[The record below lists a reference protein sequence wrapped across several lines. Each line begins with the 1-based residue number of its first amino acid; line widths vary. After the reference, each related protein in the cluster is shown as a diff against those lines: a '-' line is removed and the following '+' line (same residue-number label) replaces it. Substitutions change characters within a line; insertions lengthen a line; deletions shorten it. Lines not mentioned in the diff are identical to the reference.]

1 MKAKFISYFLFML
14 AMSFCAAC
22 SDDDNTDPEPTP
34 DPAPEETVNTYTYK
48 EKAVEAKSVIC
59 TDYFKGYYCI
69 YMSPLM
75 NLTTVEDFIGSGR
88 EYVTFM
94 IPQASADKEVS
105 LMDEENGCTIYYMDE
120 NSEAILAS
128 HDEETWENVSDGKVS
143 INLED
148 KAGDG
153 IYAVTAKFNI
163 TFKDGKSFTGA
174 ASSTYTPP
182 TPLTNQVACGD
193 EIRDIKSAY
202 AMVFQGNQFIYLS
215 PVANLTNP
223 DDIMDTEDYMY
234 IGFNP
239 NMLGQEIDI
248 TTEKSIYTIGHML
261 EWQDKSMLEKE
272 IAIAPST
279 WDEYCQNGT
288 FKVES
293 LGDNKV
299 KLSFDITLVSGKTF
313 RGVYEGPC
321 TINEYKPSTT
331 NILTVNDVT
340 QDIKA
345 AFFMKQQGLTGLYLT
360 PSAITSFDDIN
371 EVATYYIYVSAPD
384 NALNG
389 SEINLNTAEDMSVMY
404 YNPASEEMIYNE
416 DGSGKGTYSIKAG
429 SAEDEY
435 EVTINVEIDG
445 MTISGNYKGKFKSD
459 APAVKENE
467 YYLTDEAPVAINSV
481 VIDKK
486 TDATMC
492 DIYLA
497 NGSGLNT
504 VDAIKSADP
513 VIVRMPKAG
522 LNDDLQSFSV
532 NHSLSITYKGTSYN
546 YESAQSGLLNGGNAS
561 VDIENNNA
569 TINFTL
575 FQIKSYESQ
584 SLTGYYNGTV
594 TIIE

>member
-22 SDDDNTDPEPTP
+22 GDDDNTDPEPTP
-34 DPAPEETVNTYTYK
+34 DPDPEETVNTYTYK
-48 EKAVEAKSVIC
+48 EKVVETKSVIC
-59 TDYFKGYYCI
+59 TDHFKGYYCI

-75 NLTTVEDFIGSGR
+75 NLATIEDFTGSGR

-94 IPQASADKEVS
+94 IPQASANKEVS
-105 LMDEENGCTIYYMDE
+105 LMDEENGCTLYYMNE
-120 NSEAILAS
+120 NSEPILAS
-128 HDEETWENVSDGKVS
+128 HDEETWENVSDGKAS
-143 INLED
+143 IKLED

-153 IYAVTAKFNI
+153 IYTVTANFNI

-182 TPLTNQVACGD
+182 TPLVNQVTCGD

-234 IGFNP
+234 IGLNP
-239 NMLGQEIDI
+239 NMIGQEIDI
-248 TTEKSIYTIGHML
+248 TTEESIYTIGHML
-261 EWQDKSMLEKE
+261 EWQNQSILEKE

-299 KLSFDITLVSGKTF
+299 KLSFDITLASGKSF
-313 RGVYEGPC
+313 RGAYEGPC
-321 TINEYKPSTT
+321 TIDDYQPSTT

-345 AFFMKQQGLTGLYLT
+345 TFFMKAQDRTFLYLT
-360 PSAITSFDDIN
+360 PSAISEFDDIN
-371 EVATYYIYVSAPD
+371 DVNTYYVCVSAPD

-389 SEINLNTAEDMSVMY
+389 SDINLNTADEMSVLY
-404 YNPASEEMIYNE
+404 YNPSSEEMIFNE
-416 DGSGKGTYSIKAG
+416 EGSGKGTYSIKAG
-429 SAEDEY
+429 NTEDEY
-435 EVTINVEIDG
+435 EVAINVEIDG

-467 YYLTDEAPVAINSV
+467 YHLTDEASVSINSV

-486 TDATMC
+486 SDNTMC

-497 NGSGLNT
+497 NRSGLNT

-513 VIVRMPKAG
+513 VIIRMPKTG
-522 LNDDLQSFSV
+522 LNDDLQAFSR

-546 YESAQSGLLNGGNAS
+546 YESVQSNLLNGGNAS
-561 VDIENNNA
+561 VDIEENNA

-575 FQIKSYESQ
+575 FQIASYTSKS
-584 SLTGYYNGTV
+584 LVGYYNGTV